1 MSSPERELAQNPG
14 KMTKKERGEFK
25 WFLNKR
31 SRDFHSKYYPGI
43 KIFENDKIEP
53 GRNYTWEAFVK
64 YVAANPGNHAQNHH
78 WKTLYSQCSPCVVL
92 ILCLGCSHDLELLL
106 YKTYSAIL
114 SIIT

>member
-1 MSSPERELAQNPG
+1 MPSPERELAQNPG
-14 KMTKKERGEFK
+14 RMTKKERGEFK

-78 WKTLYSQCSPCVVL
+78 WKTLYSQCSPCLVL
-92 ILCLGCSHDLELLL
+92 ILCLGCSHDLEC
-106 YKTYSAIL
+106 TFV
-114 SIIT
+114 II